1 MSEYLTGLRSLLRSA
16 RAHYVTQTPLW
27 PLCVIWEAVSFTWW
41 RGVYWPIADLLNII
55 FWYFGWRGRWKA
67 RVGDVI
73 LVHDTPNTVRA
84 IDHRALTVTTDSG
97 VHSRPQCC
105 DLWEAPC

>member
-1 MSEYLTGLRSLLRSA
+1 MSEYLNGLRSLLRSA
-16 RAHYVTQTPLW
+16 RAHYATQTPLW

-41 RGVYWPIADLLNII
+41 RGVYWPVSARLNII
-55 FWYFGWRGRWKA
+55 FWYFGWFGRWKA

-105 DLWEAPC
+105 DPWEAPC